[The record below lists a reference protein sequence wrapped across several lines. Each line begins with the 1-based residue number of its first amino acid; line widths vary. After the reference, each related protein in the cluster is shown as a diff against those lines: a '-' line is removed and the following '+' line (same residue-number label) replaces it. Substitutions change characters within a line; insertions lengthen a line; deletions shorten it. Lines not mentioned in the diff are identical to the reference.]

1 MADSTLA
8 NTGGFSRSDWTSDE
22 FKIISPAP
30 AATDG
35 LSATSTMDE
44 IVRGL
49 SAPQKKLPTKLFYDE
64 RGSQLFDDICNLS
77 EYYVTR
83 TETALMESHADEIA
97 AELGTGAMLIEYGSG
112 SSTKTRVLLSHL
124 DRPAGYVPI
133 DISAEHLI
141 KTARALRREYPGLEI
156 HPLAA
161 DFTQPFTL
169 PASVNGSFRENPN
182 RVIYFPGST
191 IGNFE
196 RHDATELLMNMAHTL
211 EKGGRLLIG
220 VDLDKDPDVLQRAYD
235 DSLGV
240 TAEFNRNILVRLN
253 REFGCDFDVGRFE
266 HRAVYD
272 AQHSRVEMHLVS
284 LVPQTATVCGKTVTF
299 ERGETILTEY
309 SHKYTISAFT
319 RIAVQAGFLSRRVWT
334 DPAELFSV
342 HLLDVAP

>member
-1 MADSTLA
+1 
-8 NTGGFSRSDWTSDE
+8 
-22 FKIISPAP
+22 
-30 AATDG
+30 
-35 LSATSTMDE
+35 MDE
-44 IVRGL
+44 IIRGL
-49 SAPQKKLPTKLFYDE
+49 SGRQKKLPSKLFYDE
-64 RGSQLFDDICNLS
+64 RGSQLFDDICNLR

-83 TETALMESHADEIA
+83 TETALMESYADEIA
-97 AELGTGAMLIEYGSG
+97 AELGAEAMLIEYGSG

-124 DRPAGYVPI
+124 GRPVGYVPI

-141 KTARALRREYPGLEI
+141 KTARGLKLEYPWLEI

-169 PASVNGSFRENPN
+169 PASVNGSFSENPN

-196 RHDATELLMNMAHTL
+196 KHDATELLIGMAHTVGR
-211 EKGGRLLIG
+211 GGRLLIG
-220 VDLDKDPDVLQRAYD
+220 VDLDKDPEVLHRAYN

-253 REFGCDFDVGRFE
+253 REFGCNFDVAQFE

-299 ERGETILTEY
+299 EIGETILTEY

-319 RIAVQAGFLSRRVWT
+319 EIAEQAGFQKRRVWT
-334 DPAELFSV
+334 DPEELFSV
-342 HLLDVAP
+342 HLLDVA

>member
-1 MADSTLA
+1 
-8 NTGGFSRSDWTSDE
+8 
-22 FKIISPAP
+22 
-30 AATDG
+30 
-35 LSATSTMDE
+35 MDE

-49 SAPQKKLPTKLFYDE
+49 SGRQKKLPSKLFYDE

-83 TETALMESHADEIA
+83 TETALMESYADEIA
-97 AELGTGAMLIEYGSG
+97 AELGAGAMLIEYGSG

-141 KTARALRREYPGLEI
+141 KTVRALKREYPGLEI

-161 DFTQPFTL
+161 DFTRPFAL
-169 PASVNGSFRENPN
+169 PASVNGSFSESPN

-196 RHDATELLMNMAHTL
+196 KHEATDLMRGMASIVK
-211 EKGGRLLIG
+211 KGGRLLIG
-220 VDLDKDPDVLQRAYD
+220 VDLDKDPEVLHRAYD

-253 REFGCDFDVGRFE
+253 REFGCNFDVDQFE
-266 HRAVYD
+266 HRAIYD

-299 ERGETILTEY
+299 EIGETILTEY
-309 SHKYTISAFT
+309 SHKYTISTFT
-319 RIAVQAGFLSRRVWT
+319 EIAEQAGFQSRRVWM
-334 DPAELFSV
+334 DPEELFSI
-342 HLLDVAP
+342 HLLEVA